1 MKFAKYETLSY
12 NDNMKINLGNKPL
25 IYPQPVLIIATYN
38 EDGSANAMNAAW
50 GGVCDY
56 SKVSIII
63 DRNHHTTKNLF
74 AKKAFTVS
82 IADIAHLKESDYFG
96 IVSGKKVSDK
106 VKSAGLSYSKSENV
120 DAPVISEY
128 PLTLE
133 CKLISYD
140 NETERLIGEVVN
152 TIADDS
158 ILTDGKIDLSKFHP
172 ITYDCVNHHY
182 IALGEKV
189 GNAFK
194 DGNSLK

>member
-1 MKFAKYETLSY
+1 MGY
-12 NDNMKINLGNKPL
+12 NEYMKINLGNKPL

-38 EDGSANAMNAAW
+38 DDGTANAMNAAW

-63 DRNHHTTKNLF
+63 DRNHHTTKNLLN
-74 AKKAFTVS
+74 KKSFTVS
-82 IADIAHLKESDYFG
+82 IADVEHLKESDYFG
-96 IVSGKKVSDK
+96 LVSGKDVLDK
-106 VKSAGLSYSKSENV
+106 VKSSGLSYSKSEKI
-120 DAPVISEY
+120 DAPVINEY

-133 CKLISYD
+133 CKLVSYD
-140 NETERLIGEVVN
+140 DKTECVIGEVVN
-152 TIADDS
+152 TLADDS

-182 IALGEKV
+182 LALGEKV

-194 DGNSLK
+194 DGNFLK

>member
-1 MKFAKYETLSY
+1 MKSF
-12 NDNMKINLGNKPL
+12 GQKPWIL
-25 IYPQPVLIIATYN
+25 PQPVLILGTYN
-38 EDGSANAMNAAW
+38 NDGTPNAMNAAW
-50 GGVCDY
+50 GGQWDAKEILISMGSHV
-56 SKVSIII
+56 
-63 DRNHHTTKNLF
+63 TTENLNRSGE
-74 AKKAFTVS
+74 FTV
-82 IADIAHLKESDYFG
+82 AFATKKTMVASDFVG
-96 IVSGKKVSDK
+96 IVSAKNDPQKIQKTGWTTIK
-106 VKSAGLSYSKSENV
+106 AENV

-194 DGNSLK
+194 DGNSLKI

>member
-1 MKFAKYETLSY
+1 MGY
-12 NDNMKINLGNKPL
+12 NEYMKINLGNKPL

-38 EDGSANAMNAAW
+38 DDGTANAMNAAW

-63 DRNHHTTKNLF
+63 DRNHHTTKNLLS
-74 AKKAFTVS
+74 KKAFTVS
-82 IADIAHLKESDYFG
+82 IADVEHLKESDYFG
-96 IVSGKKVSDK
+96 LVSGKDILDK
-106 VKSAGLSYSKSENV
+106 VKSSGLSYSKSENV
-120 DAPVISEY
+120 DAPVINEY

-133 CKLISYD
+133 CKLVSYD
-140 NETERLIGEVVN
+140 DKTERVIGEVVN

-182 IALGEKV
+182 LVLGEKV

>member
-1 MKFAKYETLSY
+1 MGY
-12 NDNMKINLGNKPL
+12 NEYMKINLGSKPL

-38 EDGSANAMNAAW
+38 NDGTANAMNAAW

-63 DRNHHTTKNLF
+63 DRNHHTTKNLLN
-74 AKKAFTVS
+74 KKSFTVS
-82 IADIAHLKESDYFG
+82 IADVEHLKESDYFG
-96 IVSGKKVSDK
+96 LVSGKDILDK
-106 VKSAGLSYSKSENV
+106 VKSSGLSYSKSENV
-120 DAPVISEY
+120 DAPVINEY

-133 CKLISYD
+133 CKLVSYD
-140 NETERLIGEVVN
+140 DKTERVIGEVVN

-182 IALGEKV
+182 LALGEKV

>member
-1 MKFAKYETLSY
+1 MCKKYIGFAFGGEWCACRERYA
-12 NDNMKINLGNKPL
+12 GN
-25 IYPQPVLIIATYN
+25 
-38 EDGSANAMNAAW
+38 
-50 GGVCDY
+50 
-56 SKVSIII
+56 
-63 DRNHHTTKNLF
+63 R
-74 AKKAFTVS
+74 
-82 IADIAHLKESDYFG
+82 
-96 IVSGKKVSDK
+96 
-106 VKSAGLSYSKSENV
+106 SKSENV

-194 DGNSLK
+194 DGLQLK